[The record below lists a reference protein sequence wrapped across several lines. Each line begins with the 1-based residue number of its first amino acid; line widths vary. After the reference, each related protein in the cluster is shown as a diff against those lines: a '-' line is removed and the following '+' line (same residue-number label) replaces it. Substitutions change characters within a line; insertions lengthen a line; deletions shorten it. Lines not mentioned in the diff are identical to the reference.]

1 MEMDKR
7 DSGVKLMILKPSDS
21 ENFVQRFE
29 QALRMGLPLLLESVG
44 EDLDPILDP
53 ILLKQIFKVG
63 GIKQIKFGDTNI
75 DYADEFKL
83 YMTTRHA
90 NPHYYPELT
99 TKVQLINFMITFEG
113 LSEQLLN
120 LVVRKENMQLDEE
133 HENLILTQYENQNK
147 MQQTE
152 DLILKVL
159 KEAKGDILD
168 DENAIN
174 ILNSSQQLSEEIA
187 KKQVEAKITE
197 QRLTQARQA
206 YKPIADHSAMLFFLV
221 SKLDKVEVMY

>member
-1 MEMDKR
+1 
-7 DSGVKLMILKPSDS
+7 MILKPSDT

-75 DYADEFKL
+75 DYADEFRL

-90 NPHYYPELT
+90 NPHYLPELT

-147 MQQTE
+147 M
-152 DLILKVL
+152 
-159 KEAKGDILD
+159 
-168 DENAIN
+168 
-174 ILNSSQQLSEEIA
+174 
-187 KKQVEAKITE
+187 
-197 QRLTQARQA
+197 
-206 YKPIADHSAMLFFLV
+206 
-221 SKLDKVEVMY
+221 